1 MSLIQIIRDF
11 FEVINTSYSSGV
23 AQLSPND
30 INFQKIIEIAF
41 IFCLQNIKFIIF
53 NFFSFE
59 WAASLGEVSQFQI
72 FVPKISESILRET
85 FFLENL
91 NPIHI
96 IFDTYNLNT
105 NKFFVGFLNG
115 FFLSLPFS
123 CSHLIFLRRLLVQGR
138 VAGISAALGNICG
151 QIVFIASII
160 LGIRVFIIPFFS
172 FQPLVYISGTFLLLT
187 AIYNMV
193 HEKSIKIIK
202 ETDRK
207 QILQIFLLN
216 FFLIWT
222 EQSCI
227 YQFFTNISVG
237 PEPTLLESFVG
248 GPALAAPFGFGVGGE
263 AVNLVGELAHLNPL
277 GLLKPAGAG
286 SFESFSSFLFIHFI
300 YLIGLFFGSIFFNCI
315 IGFLLENGSEY
326 IQIRLKI
333 LKSSWVVG
341 TNFVLLS
348 SILTLTF
355 TSIPYYTIDYLLTSQ
370 LGFISQDKAFKN
382 TIFSENNVIDSIGYL
397 GSLSLDTDIANFDRG
412 FYLKKPGYES
422 FEELNYSGEYAT
434 FIQQGLVNDEY
445 KAKANQLT
453 YFFRKM
459 EDNLASSKISST
471 QDSAD
476 SFVENQEENFGRLEQ
491 PSSPYH
497 IHGQESGLEGAPD
510 HEYGRLPERLPQN
523 FDNFFEY
530 PTYFIVDKNLSPFI
544 ERRFQNNYKKLSN
557 GSFLIILE
565 KTLNRRFFQGDLIP
579 SNPEVDKKIKKKYYS
594 NPVYKFLL
602 NIDIDLFLKRQFHK
616 INGEEEKELHQ
627 KRLLVTRYND
637 TLRFYNLL
645 PYSEEFQFLFNG
657 TKSFADRV
665 YNQQFKGTLRIVRRL
680 FSISF
685 FSNPN
690 TIDKGILKYDQ
701 PFFFNQSELSGSSPP
716 AAAALAGVRGLLK
729 LGHDFYHEELSLEEK
744 QIRKKPFIEIMNQDP
759 FYIGWDANLR
769 KILVT
774 NRMVAKKTAIFENG
788 ALTTFQVGQRVQ
800 KQPTQSVDVDLPQG
814 LSNNSKNIGDKKE
827 KMVFTAWPILEK
839 NIKSTNKV
847 LFKTKEDMQNKK
859 LNYNLLFQYV
869 DHQSGVS
876 FYKNLP
882 GNLENFELNGFDI
895 FPPNRGGFVWPGMEN
910 FTPYGAKK

>member
-1 MSLIQIIRDF
+1 MSFIQIIRDF
-11 FEVINTSYSSGV
+11 FEVINNSYGSGV
-23 AQLSPND
+23 AQLPPND

-59 WAASLGEVSQFQI
+59 WAAFLGEVSQFQI
-72 FVPKISESILRET
+72 FVPKVSESILRET
-85 FFLENL
+85 FFLENY

-105 NKFFVGFLNG
+105 NKFFIGFLNG

-123 CSHLIFLRRLLVQGR
+123 CSHFIFLRRLLVQGR
-138 VAGISAALGNICG
+138 VAGIAASLGNICG
-151 QIVFIASII
+151 QILFIASIM

-187 AIYNMV
+187 AIYTMV

-202 ETDRK
+202 ETDTK

-237 PEPTLLESFVG
+237 PEPTLLESFE
-248 GPALAAPFGFGVGGE
+248 P
-263 AVNLVGELAHLNPL
+263 
-277 GLLKPAGAG
+277 
-286 SFESFSSFLFIHFI
+286 FSSFLFIHFI
-300 YLIGLFFGSIFFNCI
+300 YLIGLFFGAIFFNSI

-333 LKSSWVVG
+333 LKSSWVLG
-341 TNFVLLS
+341 TNFILLS

-370 LGFISQDKAFKN
+370 FGFISQDKAFKN
-382 TIFSENNVIDSIGYL
+382 TIFSENNLIDSIGFL
-397 GSLSLDTDIANFDRG
+397 GSLSLNTDKANFDRG
-412 FYLKKPGYES
+412 FYLNKPGYES

-445 KAKANQLT
+445 KAKAKKFTSFFLKKTKTEENQPT
-453 YFFRKM
+453 G
-459 EDNLASSKISST
+459 T
-471 QDSAD
+471 D
-476 SFVENQEENFGRLEQ
+476 SFVENKEENFRSLRE
-491 PSSPYH
+491 
-497 IHGQESGLEGAPD
+497 E
-510 HEYGRLPERLPQN
+510 PQN
-523 FDNFFEY
+523 FDNFFKY
-530 PTYFIVDKNLSPFI
+530 PTYFIVDKNFSPFI
-544 ERRFQNNYKKLSN
+544 YLDRRFQNNYKKLSN
-557 GSFLIILE
+557 GSFFILLE
-565 KTLNRRFFQGDLIP
+565 KTLNRFFFKGVLII
-579 SNPEVDKKIKKKYYS
+579 SNPEVDKKIKQKYYS

-616 INGEEEKELHQ
+616 INGKEEKELHQ

-685 FSNPN
+685 FSNPM
-690 TIDKGILKYDQ
+690 DKGILKYDQ
-701 PFFFNQSELSGSSPP
+701 PFFLNPPSGRSATSSRSQTGSPP
-716 AAAALAGVRGLLK
+716 SAQNLEPLGFTFGAEVGDEVGGRGQSSRSTKQGAGTQGTR
-729 LGHDFYHEELSLEEK
+729 HDFYHEELAFESGAEGGDEVGGGQLAPEV
-744 QIRKKPFIEIMNQDP
+744 RNKPFIEIMNGDP

-769 KILVT
+769 KIIVT
-774 NRMVAKKTAIFENG
+774 NRMVAKKTAIFENQR
-788 ALTTFQVGQRVQ
+788 AFSDVDSASTTTQSERTTENSLDPAGNQRVSGPLRSQASQ
-800 KQPTQSVDVDLPQG
+800 KILFST
-814 LSNNSKNIGDKKE
+814 
-827 KMVFTAWPILEK
+827 WPVLEK
-839 NIKSTNKV
+839 DIKSTNKV
-847 LFKTKEDMQNKK
+847 LFKTKKDMQNKK
-859 LNYNLLFQYV
+859 LNYNLLFKYV
-869 DHQSGVS
+869 DYQSGVS
-876 FYKNLP
+876 FYKSLP
-882 GNLENFELNGFDI
+882 SNLENLELNGFDI
-895 FPPNRGGFVWPGMEN
+895 LPPNRGGFVWPGMEIPFEWPQRPLQN
-910 FTPYGAKK
+910 STTS

>member
-1 MSLIQIIRDF
+1 MSFIQIIRDF
-11 FEVINTSYSSGV
+11 FEVINTSYGSGV
-23 AQLSPND
+23 AQLPPND

-59 WAASLGEVSQFQI
+59 WVREVSQFQI
-72 FVPKISESILRET
+72 FVPKVSESILRET
-85 FFLENL
+85 FFLENY

-105 NKFFVGFLNG
+105 NKFFIGFLNG

-138 VAGISAALGNICG
+138 VAGISASLGNICG
-151 QIVFIASII
+151 QILFIGSII
-160 LGIRVFIIPFFS
+160 FGIRVFIIPFFS

-202 ETDRK
+202 ETDTK

-237 PEPTLLESFVG
+237 PEPTILESFVG
-248 GPALAAPFGFGVGGE
+248 FPEKAASMAE
-263 AVNLVGELAHLNPL
+263 
-277 GLLKPAGAG
+277 G
-286 SFESFSSFLFIHFI
+286 SFEPFSSFLFIHFI

-315 IGFLLENGSEY
+315 LGFLLENGSEY

-333 LKSSWVVG
+333 LKSSWVLG

-355 TSIPYYTIDYLLTSQ
+355 TSIPYYTIDYLLTSP

-382 TIFSENNVIDSIGYL
+382 TIFSENNVIDSIGFL
-397 GSLSLDTDIANFDRG
+397 GSLSLNTDIANFDRG
-412 FYLKKPGYES
+412 FYLKKPGYET

-445 KAKANQLT
+445 KAKAKQLT
-453 YFFRKM
+453 YFFRKT

-471 QDSAD
+471 TEGSSAD
-476 SFVENQEENFGRLEQ
+476 SFIENKEENLENQTMQ
-491 PSSPYH
+491 
-497 IHGQESGLEGAPD
+497 
-510 HEYGRLPERLPQN
+510 PQN

-530 PTYFIVDKNLSPFI
+530 PTYFIVDKNFSPFI
-544 ERRFQNNYKKLSN
+544 YLERRFQNNYKKLSN
-557 GSFLIILE
+557 GSFLILLE
-565 KTLNRRFFQGDLIP
+565 KTLNRFFFKGNLII
-579 SNPEVDKKIKKKYYS
+579 SNPEVDKKIKQKYYS

-637 TLRFYNLL
+637 TLRFYNIL

-685 FSNPN
+685 FSNPKS
-690 TIDKGILKYDQ
+690 TDKGILKYDQ
-701 PFFFNQSELSGSSPP
+701 PFFLNQSETQSGSQQR
-716 AAAALAGVRGLLK
+716 RG
-729 LGHDFYHEELSLEEK
+729 GHDFYHEELSLEEK

-769 KILVT
+769 KIIVT
-774 NRMVAKKTAIFENG
+774 NRMVAKKTAIFENAG
-788 ALTTFQVGQRVQ
+788 
-800 KQPTQSVDVDLPQG
+800 LPQLG
-814 LSNNSKNIGDKKE
+814 VDRTNNTENFGDKKE

-847 LFKTKEDMQNKK
+847 LFKTKENMQNKR
-859 LNYNLLFQYV
+859 LNYNLLFKYV

-876 FYKNLP
+876 FYKSLP
-882 GNLENFELNGFDI
+882 SNLENFELNGFDI

-910 FTPYGAKK
+910 FLLKKR

>member
-1 MSLIQIIRDF
+1 MSFIQIIRDF
-11 FEVINTSYSSGV
+11 FEVINTSYGSGV
-23 AQLSPND
+23 AQLPPND

-85 FFLENL
+85 FFLENF

-138 VAGISAALGNICG
+138 VAGISASLGNICG

-248 GPALAAPFGFGVGGE
+248 GE
-263 AVNLVGELAHLNPL
+263 AVNLVG
-277 GLLKPAGAG
+277 GLSEG

-397 GSLSLDTDIANFDRG
+397 GSLSFEVDVANFDRG

-445 KAKANQLT
+445 KAKANQFT
-453 YFFRKM
+453 YFFRKT
-459 EDNLASSKISST
+459 EDNIASSEISST

-476 SFVENQEENFGRLEQ
+476 SFVENKEKNLGRLKQ
-491 PSSPYH
+491 PLA
-497 IHGQESGLEGAPD
+497 GLEAGPD
-510 HEYGRLPERLPQN
+510 HEYGEGAMQVQN

-530 PTYFIVDKNLSPFI
+530 PTYFIVDKNFSPFI
-544 ERRFQNNYKKLSN
+544 KRRFQNNYKKLSN
-557 GSFLIILE
+557 GSFLVLLE
-565 KTLNRRFFQGDLIP
+565 KTLNPRFFQGDFII

-701 PFFFNQSELSGSSPP
+701 PFFFNQSELSGSQQKGS
-716 AAAALAGVRGLLK
+716 
-729 LGHDFYHEELSLEEK
+729 GHDFYHEELSLEEK

-769 KILVT
+769 KIIVT
-774 NRMVAKKTAIFENG
+774 NRMVAKKTAIFENAG
-788 ALTTFQVGQRVQ
+788 LSTFQVGKRVQ
-800 KQPTQSVDVDLPQG
+800 KQLDPKGVRSVDVDPAKAAQR
-814 LSNNSKNIGDKKE
+814 LSNNTKNIEDKKE

-847 LFKTKEDMQNKK
+847 LFKTKENMQNKK
-859 LNYNLLFQYV
+859 LNYNFLFKYV

-876 FYKNLP
+876 FYKTLP
-882 GNLENFELNGFDI
+882 SHLENFELNGFDI

-910 FTPYGAKK
+910 FLLKK

>member
-1 MSLIQIIRDF
+1 MSFIQIIRDF
-11 FEVINTSYSSGV
+11 FEVINTSYGSGV
-23 AQLSPND
+23 AQLPPND

-59 WAASLGEVSQFQI
+59 WVREVSQFQI
-72 FVPKISESILRET
+72 FVPKVSESILRET
-85 FFLENL
+85 FFLENY

-105 NKFFVGFLNG
+105 NKFFIGFLNG

-138 VAGISAALGNICG
+138 VAGIAASLGNICG
-151 QIVFIASII
+151 QILFISSII

-172 FQPLVYISGTFLLLT
+172 FQPLVYIFGTFLLLT

-237 PEPTLLESFVG
+237 PEPTILESFF
-248 GPALAAPFGFGVGGE
+248 LPFGS
-263 AVNLVGELAHLNPL
+263 P
-277 GLLKPAGAG
+277 
-286 SFESFSSFLFIHFI
+286 FSSFLFIHFI

-315 IGFLLENGSEY
+315 IGFILENGSEY

-382 TIFSENNVIDSIGYL
+382 TIFSENNVIDSIGFL
-397 GSLSLDTDIANFDRG
+397 GSLSLNTDIANFDRG

-445 KAKANQLT
+445 KAKAKQLT
-453 YFFRKM
+453 YFFRKT
-459 EDNLASSKISST
+459 EDSRADLPQQGSAKQPYPLGQVNS

-476 SFVENQEENFGRLEQ
+476 SFVENKEENLLNE
-491 PSSPYH
+491 
-497 IHGQESGLEGAPD
+497 
-510 HEYGRLPERLPQN
+510 PQN

-530 PTYFIVDKNLSPFI
+530 PTYFIVDKNFSPFI
-544 ERRFQNNYKKLSN
+544 YLEKRFQNNYKKLSN
-557 GSFLIILE
+557 GSFLMLLE
-565 KTLNRRFFQGDLIP
+565 RTLNRFPFKGNLII
-579 SNPEVDKKIKKKYYS
+579 SNPEVDKKIKQKYYS

-602 NIDIDLFLKRQFHK
+602 NIDIDFFLKRQFHK

-701 PFFFNQSELSGSSPP
+701 PFFSNKSEQLSGSQQ
-716 AAAALAGVRGLLK
+716 G
-729 LGHDFYHEELSLEEK
+729 GHDFYHEELFLEEK

-769 KILVT
+769 KIIVT

-788 ALTTFQVGQRVQ
+788 EGGSRPGQLSPKAPGKIIDLEVAEVGR
-800 KQPTQSVDVDLPQG
+800 QG
-814 LSNNSKNIGDKKE
+814 VKE

-839 NIKSTNKV
+839 NIKETNKV
-847 LFKTKEDMQNKK
+847 LFKTKENMENKRF
-859 LNYNLLFQYV
+859 NYNTFFKYV

-876 FYKNLP
+876 FYQSLPSNLD
-882 GNLENFELNGFDI
+882 NLELNGFDI

-910 FTPYGAKK
+910 FLLKK